1 MTRKSHAIAAL
12 TVNQTL
18 VCLIAGW
25 AVRCTRSHSP
35 PLGDWRECG
44 KRADREDR
52 FRIASASNLERR
64 TGAWTGALY
73 RYGAIPLCES
83 VVAIAT
89 TLLTPHTESVKSD

>member
-1 MTRKSHAIAAL
+1 M
-12 TVNQTL
+12 NQTL
-18 VCLIAGW
+18 ICLIFAGW
-25 AVRCTRSHSP
+25 AIRCTRSQSHSP

-52 FRIASASNLERR
+52 LRIASASNLERR

-73 RYGAIPLCES
+73 RYGAIKLCES
-83 VVAIAT
+83 DVAIAT

>member
-1 MTRKSHAIAAL
+1 MTLLYDFPIAAL

-18 VCLIAGW
+18 ICLIAGW

-52 FRIASASNLERR
+52 FRIASASNLESR
-64 TGAWTGALY
+64 TGALY
-73 RYGAIPLCES
+73 RYGAITLCES
-83 VVAIAT
+83 DVAIAT
-89 TLLTPHTESVKSD
+89 TLLTPHARKEAAGN